1 MVMLEAQEPTIVYQ
15 VSDRAGRP
23 IGKVVE
29 PRTKPV
35 LGKGEGTVLLVRS

>member
-1 MVMLEAQEPTIVYQ
+1 MVMLEAQEPTVVYQ
-15 VSDRAGRP
+15 VSDRAGHL

-29 PRTKPV
+29 PKTKPV

>member
-1 MVMLEAQEPTIVYQ
+1 MVMLEAQEPTVVYQ
-15 VSDRAGRP
+15 VSDRGGHL

-29 PRTKPV
+29 PKTKPV

>member
-1 MVMLEAQEPTIVYQ
+1 MVMLEAQEPTVVYQ

-29 PRTKPV
+29 PKARPV
-35 LGKGEGTVLLVRS
+35 LGKGEGTVLLIRG